1 MDRSGKIYGVTALF
15 SDPASILNAAGKV
28 TDAGYKKMD
37 VNTPYPVHGMDG
49 AMKLKRSFL
58 GFVTLTFG
66 FSGTAF
72 ILFFMWWTLSVDYPL
87 VIGGKPFFP
96 LPAFIPIT
104 FEFTVL
110 LAAVSTV
117 FGMIAAFFNL
127 PKNSHPLNET
137 EYMKAI
143 SANKFGIIVEA
154 ADPLFREAD
163 VIRLLKELGAEKI
176 ETVYWPEQETFR
188 IFEPKFLTFLAVIA
202 ILTCGLTYVSLNKLM
217 YMVPFNWMD
226 KQDKTIPQEKSDFFA
241 DSFSMRT
248 PVEGTVAKGFM
259 PYPFM
264 GVDSPKVF
272 LSDPLLPTK
281 QVLELGHKKFLTFCS
296 PCHGDFGEGDG
307 RLQGQFPNGPTFHSN
322 AVINMSDGQIY
333 HIITNGR
340 NVMPSYAS
348 QITRSERWAIINYIR
363 VLQRAENASEAD
375 VKTAREEE
383 SGKDVQ

>member
-1 MDRSGKIYGVTALF
+1 MDRANKVYGITALF
-15 SDPASILNAAGKV
+15 DSPDAILHAAEKV
-28 TDAGYKKMD
+28 TDAGYKKVD

-49 AMKLKRSFL
+49 AMKLKPSYL

-72 ILFFMWWTLSVDYPL
+72 ILFFMWWTFNVSYPL

-137 EYMKAI
+137 DYLKAV
-143 SANKFGIIVEA
+143 SLSKFGIVVEA
-154 ADPLFREAD
+154 EDPLFNESKVAG
-163 VIRLLKELGAEKI
+163 LFKQLGAQKI
-176 ETVYWPEQETFR
+176 ETIYWPQEETFR
-188 IFEPKFLTFLAVIA
+188 IFDPKFITFLIIVAVV
-202 ILTCGLTYVSLNKLM
+202 TSGTTYFSLNKLM
-217 YMVPFNWMD
+217 YMIPFNWMD
-226 KQDKTIPQEKSDFFA
+226 KQDKTIPQERSDFFA

-248 PVEGTVAKGFM
+248 PVKGTVARGFM

-272 LSDPLLPTK
+272 LSDPLIPTK
-281 QVLELGHKKFLTFCS
+281 EVLKLGQKKFLTFCS
-296 PCHGDFGEGDG
+296 PCHGNFGEGQG
-307 RLQGQFPNGPTFHSN
+307 RLLGQFPPGPTFHSN
-322 AVINMSDGQIY
+322 AVINMTDGQIY

-340 NVMPSYAS
+340 NVMPSYAA
-348 QITRSERWAIINYIR
+348 QITRKERWAIINYIR
-363 VLQRAENASEAD
+363 VLQRAENASETD
-375 VKTAREEE
+375 VKIAKEEE
-383 SGKDVQ
+383 SGKNVQ

>member
-1 MDRSGKIYGVTALF
+1 MDRSNKLYGVTALF
-15 SDPASILNAAGKV
+15 GKPEDALNAAEKV

-37 VNTPYPVHGMDG
+37 VNTPYPVHGMDS
-49 AMKLKRSFL
+49 AMKLKRSYL

-66 FSGTAF
+66 FSGTAL
-72 ILFFMWWTLSVDYPL
+72 ILFFMWWTLSVSYKL

-110 LAAVSTV
+110 LAAISTV

-137 EYMKAI
+137 GYMQAV
-143 SANKFGIIVEA
+143 SHNKFGIIIEA
-154 ADPLFREAD
+154 ADPLFEESK
-163 VIRLLKELGAEKI
+163 VIQFLKDLGAEKV
-176 ETVYWPEQETFR
+176 ETVYWPEEEKFR
-188 IFEPKFLTFLAVIA
+188 IFEPKFITFLVVVALFTIG
-202 ILTCGLTYVSLNKLM
+202 TTYFSLNKLM
-217 YMVPFNWMD
+217 YIVPFNWMD
-226 KQDKTIPQEKSDFFA
+226 KQDKLIPQEKSDFFS
-241 DSFSMRT
+241 DEFGMRT

-264 GVDSPKVF
+264 GVDTPKVY
-272 LSDPLLPTK
+272 LSNPLLPTK
-281 QVLELGHKKFLTFCS
+281 EVLKLGQRKFLTFCS
-296 PCHGDFGEGDG
+296 PCHGNLAEGNS

-322 AVINMSDGQIY
+322 AVINMPDGQIY

-348 QITRSERWAIINYIR
+348 QITRKERWAIINYIR
-363 VLQRAENASEAD
+363 VLQRAENASAED
-375 VKTAREEE
+375 VKFAKEEE
-383 SGKDVQ
+383 SGKNVQ

>member
-1 MDRSGKIYGVTALF
+1 MDRSNKIFGVTALF
-15 SDPASILNAAGKV
+15 SSPEAILHAAEKATG
-28 TDAGYKKMD
+28 AGYKKVD

-49 AMKLKRSFL
+49 AMKLKRSYL

-72 ILFFMWWTLSVDYPL
+72 ILFFMWWAFNISYPL

-110 LAAVSTV
+110 LGAIATV

-137 EYMKAI
+137 DYMRAVAI
-143 SANKFGIIVEA
+143 NKFGIVVEA
-154 ADPLFREAD
+154 SDPLFNEGK
-163 VIRLLKELGAEKI
+163 ISEFFKGLGAEKI
-176 ETVYWPEQETFR
+176 ETIYWPEEEKFR
-188 IFEPKFLTFLAVIA
+188 IFEPKFMVFLVIV
-202 ILTCGLTYVSLNKLM
+202 GLVSWGGTYFTLNKLM
-217 YMVPFNWMD
+217 YIVPFNWMD
-226 KQDKTIPQEKSDFFA
+226 KQDKLIPQEKSDFFA
-241 DSFSMRT
+241 DEFGMRT
-248 PVEGTVAKGFM
+248 PVNGTVARGYI

-281 QVLELGHKKFLTFCS
+281 EVLKLGQKKFLTFCS
-296 PCHGDFGEGDG
+296 PCHGNTGDG
-307 RLQGQFPNGPTFHSN
+307 QGRLMGQFPPGPTFHSN
-322 AVINMSDGQIY
+322 AVINMTDGQIY

-348 QITRSERWAIINYIR
+348 QITRKERWAIINYIR

-375 VKTAREEE
+375 VKIAKEEE
-383 SGKDVQ
+383 SGKNAQ

>member
-1 MDRSGKIYGVTALF
+1 MDRSNKIYGVTALF
-15 SDPASILNAAGKV
+15 SKPEEILKAAENV

-49 AMKLKRSFL
+49 AMKLKPSYL

-72 ILFFMWWTLSVDYPL
+72 ILFFMWWSLSVSYKL

-110 LAAVSTV
+110 LAAISTV

-137 EYMKAI
+137 DYMR
-143 SANKFGIIVEA
+143 SVSLNKFGLIIEA
-154 ADPLFREAD
+154 ADPLFEEGK
-163 VIRLLKELGAEKI
+163 VVRLLKELGAEKVQ
-176 ETVYWPEQETFR
+176 TVYFPEVEKFR
-188 IFEPKFLTFLAVIA
+188 IFEPKFIMFLALVA
-202 ILTCGLTYVSLNKLM
+202 IFTIGTTYFSLNKLM

-226 KQDKTIPQEKSDFFA
+226 QQGKLIPQEKSSFFA
-241 DSFSMRT
+241 DEYGMRT

-259 PYPFM
+259 PYQFM
-264 GVDSPKVF
+264 GVDTPKVY

-281 QVLELGHKKFLTFCS
+281 EVLKLGQKKFLTFCS
-296 PCHGDFGEGDG
+296 PCHGDLGEGNG

-348 QITRSERWAIINYIR
+348 QITRRERWAIINYVR
-363 VLQRAENASEAD
+363 VLQRAENASAED
-375 VKTAREEE
+375 VKFAKEEE
-383 SGKDVQ
+383 SGKNVE

>member
-1 MDRSGKIYGVTALF
+1 MDRSNKIYGVTALF
-15 SDPASILNAAGKV
+15 GKPEEALNAAEKI
-28 TDAGYKKMD
+28 TDAGYKKLD
-37 VNTPYPVHGMDG
+37 VNTPYPVHGMDS
-49 AMKLKRSFL
+49 AMKLKRSYL

-72 ILFFMWWTLSVDYPL
+72 ILFFMWWAFNISYKL

-110 LAAVSTV
+110 LAAISTV

-137 EYMKAI
+137 DYMR
-143 SANKFGIIVEA
+143 SVSLSKFGLIIE
-154 ADPLFREAD
+154 ESE
-163 VIRLLKELGAEKI
+163 VIRFLKGLGAEKV
-176 ETVYWPEQETFR
+176 ETVYWPEEEKFR
-188 IFEPKFLTFLAVIA
+188 IFEPKFLTFLLLVAVFTIG
-202 ILTCGLTYVSLNKLM
+202 TTYFSLNKLM
-217 YMVPFNWMD
+217 YIVPFNWMD
-226 KQDKTIPQEKSDFFA
+226 KQDKLIPQEKSSFFA
-241 DSFSMRT
+241 DEFGMRT
-248 PVEGTVAKGFM
+248 PVEGTVARGYM

-264 GVDSPKVF
+264 GVDTPKVF

-281 QVLELGHKKFLTFCS
+281 EVLKLGQKKFLTFCS
-296 PCHGDFGEGDG
+296 PCHGNLGEGNG

-348 QITRSERWAIINYIR
+348 QITRRERWAIINYIR
-363 VLQRAENASEAD
+363 VLQRAENASEED
-375 VKTAREEE
+375 VKFAKEEE
-383 SGKDVQ
+383 SGKNAQ